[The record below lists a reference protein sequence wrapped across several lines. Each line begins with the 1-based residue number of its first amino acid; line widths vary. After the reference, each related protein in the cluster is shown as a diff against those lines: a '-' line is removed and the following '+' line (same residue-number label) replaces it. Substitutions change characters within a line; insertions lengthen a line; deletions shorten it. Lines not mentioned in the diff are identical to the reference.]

1 MSIKAANEVIIVK
14 KHRGGHH
21 DDHHGGGWKVAF
33 ADFALAMMA
42 FFLVLWLVA
51 ATNSEQKREI
61 AQYINTATILEDNE
75 LVTSLSPKQS
85 LIDME
90 GSLGALDGKGS
101 SVLHQ
106 SPSGDLIF
114 ASPTPH
120 KKIARTPEELAK
132 LAIDISEKL
141 TATSPNADSLGQVV
155 DLKIHRHGL
164 RIILSD
170 DESHNM
176 FNSGSS
182 QLNPYFVEI
191 LESLA
196 PILNETQNDLFIS
209 GHTDAI
215 TFANDRAKRSNW
227 ELSAERAIS
236 ARQALA
242 RGGMDIDNMLLVAG
256 MGAQVHRIPEE
267 PNSRLNRRIEL
278 YLLTPDAAEMIR
290 SLYSQSGGKLQD
302 RRKQEALDRIEEFEN
317 IDHGIGLLENG
328 VGIPN

>member
-1 MSIKAANEVIIVK
+1 MKAANEVIIIK

-51 ATNSEQKREI
+51 ATNSEQKKEI

-120 KKIARTPEELAK
+120 KKPASTPEELTK
-132 LAIDISEKL
+132 LAIEISEKL
-141 TATSPNADSLGQVV
+141 TATSRNANNLGQVV
-155 DLKIHRHGL
+155 DLKVHRHGL

-170 DESHNM
+170 DASHNM

-182 QLNPYFVEI
+182 QLNPYFIEI

-196 PILNETQNDLFIS
+196 PILNETRNDLFIS
-209 GHTDAI
+209 GHTDGT
-215 TFANDRAKRSNW
+215 TFTSDRARRSNW
-227 ELSAERAIS
+227 ELSAERAIA

-256 MGAQVHRIPEE
+256 MAAQAHRVPEE
-267 PNSRLNRRIEL
+267 PNNRLNRRIEL
-278 YLLTPDAAEMIR
+278 YLLTPDAADMIR
-290 SLYSQSGGKLQD
+290 SLYTQEGGLLQD
-302 RRKQEALDRIEEFEN
+302 HREQEALDRLKEFEH
-317 IDHGIGLLENG
+317 IDHGIGLLEQG